1 MTEKYLRTSLHDW
14 ADGTAAGEPPIDD
27 LIAQGSRRRRRRNAT
42 RISVAVAVTVA
53 VAAATAIGVN
63 ASTGPD
69 PGVAPASAPPVRPA
83 LALAAAIG
91 STTSTSFRY
100 QADLVRRRSP
110 ADPRLEKA
118 HCTGVIDLATQSGY
132 SKYGLTEHWVVDGV
146 RYLKE
151 GNHRYVIGK
160 GDAAEF
166 LTCGGTRAG
175 HGLLSADPLTLLTNL
190 KDVASVERAGVGNDA
205 TYAFRGP
212 ALTGTVTLLGGRV
225 SSMTL
230 HVDNPAEGDTPALHR
245 DVTMRL
251 SDYGV
256 RVSRTAPW

>member
-1 MTEKYLRTSLHDW
+1 M
-14 ADGTAAGEPPIDD
+14 
-27 LIAQGSRRRRRRNAT
+27 
-42 RISVAVAVTVA
+42 
-53 VAAATAIGVN
+53 
-63 ASTGPD
+63 
-69 PGVAPASAPPVRPA
+69 RPA

-100 QADLVRRRSP
+100 QADLVQRTSP
-110 ADPRLEKA
+110 DDPRLEKA

-160 GDAAEF
+160 GD
-166 LTCGGTRAG
+166 
-175 HGLLSADPLTLLTNL
+175 
-190 KDVASVERAGVGNDA
+190 
-205 TYAFRGP
+205 
-212 ALTGTVTLLGGRV
+212 
-225 SSMTL
+225 
-230 HVDNPAEGDTPALHR
+230 TPALHR